1 MLSLRPA
8 GLLSLRLSQLA
19 RPFLFLTLLRLVDVD
34 AATRFVHY
42 LGIFVILLETYN
54 IFYPTDRLYLPDSR
68 RVDLKF
74 IVYRRM
80 VISLL
85 VSPIAF
91 LFCLLV
97 SKMNIGDALAIA
109 LLTFIGSISASFLSF
124 AYPRSRVKD
133 ILTSEIVSILIFTL
147 SFCIYVFT
155 GDVLLGFLVYYSEQ
169 IAKAAYLSLRQRLRI
184 IRTILLSTQ
193 VRYRNRANLSGI
205 GEGMAVT
212 ISNQIF
218 RLPFAFF
225 ADRLD
230 PIYFVAAQMPSALYN
245 LLIAI
250 RTSIRIDLKP
260 GYYIALA
267 ALGFAAL
274 WLIGAFL
281 PENLHIPAN
290 LLVLCGFAAI
300 HGAQLIHVPGRSG
313 LASDSSARAMLIG
326 GMLLVALCGLM
337 LDVRLFLLAPLVL
350 SIVGISFAHRHALR

>member
-1 MLSLRPA
+1 MRSA

-42 LGIFVILLETYN
+42 LSIFVILLEIYN

-74 IVYRRM
+74 IICRRM
-80 VISLL
+80 IISLL
-85 VSPIAF
+85 VSPAAF
-91 LFCLLV
+91 LFCLLY
-97 SKMNIGDALAIA
+97 SRMNLGDAIAIA
-109 LLTFIGSISASFLSF
+109 ALTFVGSISVSFLSF

-133 ILTSEIVSILIFTL
+133 IFASEIVSILIFTL

-155 GDVLLGFLVYYSEQ
+155 DNVLLGFIVYYSEQ
-169 IAKAAYLSLRQRLRI
+169 IAKAAYLSLRQSI
-184 IRTILLSTQ
+184 PIARTILRSMR
-193 VRYRNRANLSGI
+193 VRYRNRARLSGI

-225 ADRLD
+225 AGRLD
-230 PIYFVAAQMPSALYN
+230 PIYFIAAQMPSALYN

-250 RTSIRIDLKP
+250 RTSMRIDLRP
-260 GYYIALA
+260 WHYIALA
-267 ALGFAAL
+267 ALVFAAL
-274 WLIGAFL
+274 SLIGAFL
-281 PENLHIPAN
+281 PEHLQIPAN

-300 HGAQLIHVPGRSG
+300 HGAQLVHVPGRTG
-313 LASDSSARAMLIG
+313 IASDPVSRAMLIG
-326 GMLLVALCGLM
+326 GMVIVAVCGLT

-350 SIVGISFAHRHALR
+350 SIVGSSFEHRRATR